1 MQKIGDI
8 PNTRADINGEFTD
21 GNVAGGVPPT
31 ILPAEWFNTIQR
43 ELMSVLSAAEIDADS
58 AQFNQVLLSIQKLI
72 GEGIPDIKDAS
83 LTQKGIVQLSN
94 ATNST
99 SETLAA
105 TPKAVRAVDIAALK
119 IANNL
124 SEIKDTG
131 LAAVAQTLL
140 NLGLGDAAKRTI
152 GTGNNNVP
160 DIAMADAR
168 YKPLS
173 YIPPLSQVWLS
184 SEYTPVL
191 NTPTIVSHGLTIP
204 DPLKC
209 KADVIL
215 KCIVANNGYA
225 VGETAIGMSIWTQ
238 SARSVPP
245 IPLLTNSQ
253 IQINTGSQGVGGLLM
268 MQKSS
273 GGNEIAVDPA
283 QWRYIFRIIY

>member
-1 MQKIGDI
+1 
-8 PNTRADINGEFTD
+8 
-21 GNVAGGVPPT
+21 
-31 ILPAEWFNTIQR
+31 
-43 ELMSVLSAAEIDADS
+43 
-58 AQFNQVLLSIQKLI
+58 
-72 GEGIPDIKDAS
+72 
-83 LTQKGIVQLSN
+83 
-94 ATNST
+94 
-99 SETLAA
+99 
-105 TPKAVRAVDIAALK
+105 
-119 IANNL
+119 
-124 SEIKDTG
+124 SEIKDAG
-131 LAAVAQTLL
+131 PAAVAQTLL
-140 NLGLGDAAKRTI
+140 NLGLGDVAKRTI

-160 DIAMADAR
+160 DIAIADVR
-168 YKPLS
+168 YKPAS

-209 KADVIL
+209 KADVML

-283 QWRYIFRIIY
+283 QWRYIFRVIY